1 MQAIEAALQGQVNP
15 HRPHQPPTSW
25 IRILA
30 TVDRSLSTVHER
42 SSPHAL
48 SAPEIDVG
56 SGSGSSLTL
65 GRPLRPGIRGSPGTG
80 GPLKKRWERRLREIL
95 EPGPEPRL
103 QLDRLYVPP
112 GKRFRLRSSDA
123 ANTGGFK
130 DKDAARDLLEKSRK
144 FLDQHQDRL
153 YAEGTY
159 GLLVILQGMDAA
171 GKDSLIRH
179 VMSGVNPQGCSVTSF
194 KTPSATELNHDYLWR
209 CVQHLPGRGQIG
221 IFNRSYYE
229 ETLVI
234 RVHPELLEMQR
245 LPPEEKKD
253 KVWKHRFE
261 DINAFE
267 KHLEANGFV
276 VLKFFLHHSK
286 EEQKKRFLERV
297 ENPDKYWKFSSAD
310 VRERAYWDDYQKAY
324 EEMIENTSTPWAPWF
339 VLPANH
345 KWYTQLAASA
355 LIVRTLSSLNLRYP
369 KIVGE
374 RLKELKKAR
383 KLLEHE

>member
-1 MQAIEAALQGQVNP
+1 M
-15 HRPHQPPTSW
+15 
-25 IRILA
+25 
-30 TVDRSLSTVHER
+30 
-42 SSPHAL
+42 
-48 SAPEIDVG
+48 
-56 SGSGSSLTL
+56 
-65 GRPLRPGIRGSPGTG
+65 
-80 GPLKKRWERRLREIL
+80 KKRWEHRLRNLL
-95 EPGPEPRL
+95 EPGHEPRL
-103 QLDRLYVPP
+103 HLDRLYVPP
-112 GKRFRLRSSDA
+112 GKRFKLRSSDA
-123 ANTGGFK
+123 SFTGGFK
-130 DKDAARDLLEKSRK
+130 DKAAARDRLEESKKLLDR
-144 FLDQHQDRL
+144 FQDRL
-153 YAEGTY
+153 YAEDTY
-159 GLLVILQGMDAA
+159 GLLIILQGMDAA

-194 KTPSATELNHDYLWR
+194 KTPSQTELSHDYLWR

-234 RVHPELLEMQR
+234 RVHPELLDLQR
-245 LPPEEKKD
+245 LPPEEKKGD
-253 KVWKHRFE
+253 LWKRRFE

-267 KHLEANGFV
+267 RHLEANGFV

-324 EEMIENTSTPWAPWF
+324 EEMIEQTSTPWAPWF

-383 KLLEHE
+383 KLLEQE

>member
-1 MQAIEAALQGQVNP
+1 
-15 HRPHQPPTSW
+15 
-25 IRILA
+25 
-30 TVDRSLSTVHER
+30 
-42 SSPHAL
+42 
-48 SAPEIDVG
+48 
-56 SGSGSSLTL
+56 
-65 GRPLRPGIRGSPGTG
+65 
-80 GPLKKRWERRLREIL
+80 
-95 EPGPEPRL
+95 
-103 QLDRLYVPP
+103 
-112 GKRFRLRSSDA
+112 
-123 ANTGGFK
+123 
-130 DKDAARDLLEKSRK
+130 
-144 FLDQHQDRL
+144 
-153 YAEGTY
+153 
-159 GLLVILQGMDAA
+159 
-171 GKDSLIRH
+171 
-179 VMSGVNPQGCSVTSF
+179 
-194 KTPSATELNHDYLWR
+194 
-209 CVQHLPGRGQIG
+209 
-221 IFNRSYYE
+221 
-229 ETLVI
+229 
-234 RVHPELLEMQR
+234 MQR